1 MFWRLIRLAFSV
13 LLAIT
18 PIVNSAVSAFPIEQP
33 APSLETLTSLQLAVS
48 TVSGQSNM
56 TRLPTSDLP
65 SRPFENQRPSSSV
78 FRPDFRPLAAGI
90 PQTITVQVV
99 PNILFANSA
108 ATAIITATVVD
119 LTGTPVSDV
128 NLSGVIS
135 PTAYGTVSGL
145 GLTNG
150 LGQITGTWQAG
161 TQIGLGTLEIGDG
174 VVSGTAS
181 IELTSGAVTT
191 LTVVPGFITLTVATT
206 TTFGASG
213 TDAFG
218 NVVPIT
224 PTWTTT
230 GGAID
235 SSGVFTAPITAT
247 SGIMI
252 TAFEGINFG
261 SATANILAGPLNLIV
276 ITPSTASIIA
286 GTVFTFTAAGF
297 DVYSNSVPITPTWT
311 TNGGTINSS
320 GVFTAQNSAAAGKLV
335 TATYDAIS
343 NAALV
348 NIIAGPLNSIVIT
361 PSTASIAAGSAFTF
375 TAAGFDV
382 YSNSVPITP
391 TWSTDGGTIS
401 QGGVFTAQNTIAAG
415 KLVTVAQDV
424 VVQAALVNI
433 IAGPLNSIAITPS
446 TASIVAGSV
455 FTFTAAG
462 FDVQGNGVPITPT
475 WTSNGGMINQSGV
488 FTAQT
493 AVATGKL
500 ITATHDTI
508 SQTAL
513 VNIVARPLNSI
524 VITPSTASIVA
535 GSAFT
540 FTAAGFD
547 VYSNSVPITPTW
559 STDGGMINQG
569 GVFTAQAAVAT
580 GKLNHGHARYHLSD
594 CPRQHRREA
603 AQLNRDHTEHGVD
616 RRRVGL
622 HLHRRGVRCLQQQ
635 CAHHAY
641 LDNERWHNQSKRRL
655 YRTDS
660 TAATGK
666 LVTATQGVVSRTALV
681 NIMAGPLHAIVIT
694 PSTASIVVGTAFTF
708 TAAGFDVY
716 SNSVPITPTW
726 TTNGGTISQSGVFTA
741 QNTVATGKLVTAT
754 QGIISET
761 SLVNTVAA
769 PLYAIVITPSTA
781 SIVAGSVFTFTTAG
795 FDVYSN
801 SVPITPAWTT
811 NGGTISQSGVFTA
824 QNTVATG
831 RLITAAQGA
840 ISKTALVNIIAA
852 PLNRIA
858 VSPSAVTMTVGTTRT
873 FTANGFDRYNNSVPI
888 TPTWTTNGGTISQ
901 SGVFTAQN
909 MVTVGKLVTA
919 TQGVISGTAL
929 VNLAPGNPYTLTL
942 QPPTAVISAGTK
954 ITYTA
959 SALDVYGNSI
969 GNITAGTTFS
979 IASGAGG
986 SFAGNAVTPT
996 VRNTWIVTGTIGTV
1010 SSTATLTV
1018 TAAAFN
1024 RLAIEAAPAGSGLAV
1039 NNVTLTVYDTLPVY
1053 AAAYDV
1059 YSNLIGP
1066 RTVTWGGTGVVTG
1079 NLSPTIGLS
1088 TTFTP
1093 VISGTGTITAISSG
1107 ITDTTGLIT
1116 VQAPV
1121 LRISK
1126 SANPS
1131 PATPGTQIEYTI
1143 VFTNAGN
1150 AAAQNVVITETYPLS
1165 TSYLFASIPP
1175 SSGDNLW
1182 SIGSVG
1188 AGVSGTLVVYV
1199 SVPSQMPVGSVLTNS
1214 VQLGAAKVNSATFT
1228 IATTV
1233 NAVPDLTATVVDNP
1247 DPVRPGDFLNYF
1259 IIYRNS
1265 GSAPVTNVR
1274 LTETYPSGV
1283 SFVSANPPPNVDNN
1297 VWLTSTL
1304 AGENQQIN
1312 TIAVT
1317 VRVNRPLSDSTIL
1330 NNRVTIAADQAPPY
1344 LAAEQT
1350 LVTAPE
1356 VQLTKVADP
1365 LTPTANGPLTYTLH
1379 YTNSGSSYAA
1389 NTIITDALP
1398 INTSFGQCQPI
1409 GCTVNNGIVTWN
1421 LGQVAAQSADVVTLT
1436 VHVANNLS
1444 AGTRI
1449 TNTARLTSAD
1459 LISAITI
1466 VTSTIASAPDLVVTN
1481 TNGVTALAAGEVT
1494 TYVLGYANL
1503 GTAPTQNVVIT
1514 DRIPDNTAF
1523 VDCTACTPSGGGVY
1537 SFTLGTVNAAQSSA
1551 VTVSVRVASILPAG
1565 LRFITNTAHIA
1576 TTTDGDASANN
1587 TADDVDAIVTQPALD
1602 LSVDYDASTPYPGKV
1617 ITYTLRYTNSSAMD
1631 TTNVVISTTRLP
1643 YVNVVPTGWSFS
1655 GGDDLYSVGNLAA
1668 GQAGTINYVVVLT
1681 ATFTPDMNAFANN
1694 FLIHDGGP
1702 GGLPA
1707 ASQNVT
1713 TTVGVP
1719 DLIIES
1725 VKVPGTIA
1733 RNQQFTATLTIRNIG
1748 LGRACNPNLPGCGQ
1762 TWVDAF
1768 VDPVTPPS
1776 SYPFSGYGDP
1786 FARTPQIDPGL
1797 TATVYITNIQF
1808 GANQDFFLYFKVD
1821 NFDCHGSTC
1830 LPPGSL
1836 GGLVPESNEYNN
1848 LTGPIHLSSFTVYL
1862 PLVTKSKP

>member
-1 MFWRLIRLAFSV
+1 MFLRLIRLAFSV

-18 PIVNSAVSAFPIEQP
+18 PIMTSAVRAFPIDQP
-33 APSLETLTSLQLAVS
+33 APSLETLTSVQITVS
-48 TVSGQSNM
+48 TVSGQSNV

-65 SRPFENQRPSSSV
+65 SRSFEIQRPSSV
-78 FRPDFRPLAAGI
+78 VLRPDSRPLAAGT

-99 PNILFANSA
+99 PNTLIANSA
-108 ATAIITATVVD
+108 ATAVITATVVD
-119 LTGTPVSDV
+119 LTGTPVSGV
-128 NLSGVIS
+128 NLSGVVS
-135 PTAYGTVSGL
+135 PTGYGAISGL
-145 GLTNG
+145 GLTDD
-150 LGQITGTWQAG
+150 LGHITRTWTAG
-161 TQIGLGTLEIGDG
+161 TQIGMGTLEIGDG
-174 VVSGTAS
+174 VISGTTD
-181 IELTSGAVTT
+181 IELTAGAVTT

-206 TTFGASG
+206 TTFSASG

-224 PTWTTT
+224 PTWTAN
-230 GGAID
+230 GGAINAAT
-235 SSGVFTAPITAT
+235 GVFTAPITAT

-252 TAFEGINFG
+252 TATDGVI
-261 SATANILAGPLNLIV
+261 SRTATANILAGPLNSIV
-276 ITPSTASIIA
+276 ITPSTASIMAGTVFTCTAAGFDVYSNSVPITPIWTTNGGTISQSGVFTAQNTVAAGKLVTATQGIISKTALINIIAGPLNSIVVTPSTASIVAGTVFTFTATGFDIQGNGVPITPTWSTDGGTISPSGIFTAQNTVATGKLVTVTQGIISKTALVNIMAAPLNSIVITPSTASIVA

-311 TNGGTINSS
+311 TNGGAISQS
-320 GVFTAQNSAAAGKLV
+320 GVFTAQNTVATGKLV
-335 TATYDAIS
+335 TATQGIIS
-343 NAALV
+343 KTALV
-348 NIIAGPLNSIVIT
+348 NIIAAPLHAIVIT
-361 PSTASIAAGSAFTF
+361 PSTASVVAGTAFTF

-391 TWSTDGGTIS
+391 IWTTNGGAIS
-401 QGGVFTAQNTIAAG
+401 QSGVFTAQNT
-415 KLVTVAQDV
+415 VAV
-424 VVQAALVNI
+424 
-433 IAGPLNSIAITPS
+433 
-446 TASIVAGSV
+446 
-455 FTFTAAG
+455 
-462 FDVQGNGVPITPT
+462 
-475 WTSNGGMINQSGV
+475 
-488 FTAQT
+488 
-493 AVATGKL
+493 
-500 ITATHDTI
+500 
-508 SQTAL
+508 
-513 VNIVARPLNSI
+513 
-524 VITPSTASIVA
+524 
-535 GSAFT
+535 
-540 FTAAGFD
+540 
-547 VYSNSVPITPTW
+547 
-559 STDGGMINQG
+559 
-569 GVFTAQAAVAT
+569 
-580 GKLNHGHARYHLSD
+580 
-594 CPRQHRREA
+594 
-603 AQLNRDHTEHGVD
+603 
-616 RRRVGL
+616 
-622 HLHRRGVRCLQQQ
+622 
-635 CAHHAY
+635 
-641 LDNERWHNQSKRRL
+641 
-655 YRTDS
+655 
-660 TAATGK
+660 GK
-666 LVTATQGVVSRTALV
+666 LVTATQGTISDTSLV
-681 NIMAGPLHAIVIT
+681 NIVAAPLYTIAIT
-694 PSTASIVVGTAFTF
+694 PSIISLVANTIVTF

-741 QNTVATGKLVTAT
+741 QNTVAVGKLVSAT
-754 QGIISET
+754 QGAISDT
-761 SLVNTVAA
+761 SLINIVAA
-769 PLYAIVITPSTA
+769 PLHAIVITPSIA
-781 SIVAGSVFTFTTAG
+781 SVVAGTAFTFTAAG

-801 SVPITPAWTT
+801 SVPITPSWTT

-824 QNTVATG
+824 QNTVAAG
-831 RLITAAQGA
+831 KLITATQGA
-840 ISKTALVNIIAA
+840 ISDTALVNIMAA

-873 FTANGFDRYNNSVPI
+873 FSASGFDRYNNSVPI
-888 TPTWTTNGGTISQ
+888 TPTWTSNGGTISQ
-901 SGVFTAQN
+901 SGVFTAQTA
-909 MVTVGKLVTA
+909 VAASRLVTA
-919 TQGVISGTAL
+919 TQGAISGTAL

-986 SFAGNAVTPT
+986 VFAGNAVTPT
-996 VRNTWIVTGTIGTV
+996 VRNTWIVTGVIGMA

-1059 YSNLIGP
+1059 YNNLIGL

-1093 VISGTGTITAISSG
+1093 VISGTGIITATSSG

-1116 VQAPV
+1116 VQAPA
-1121 LRISK
+1121 LLISK

-1143 VFTNAGN
+1143 VYTNAGN
-1150 AAAQNVVITETYPLS
+1150 AAAQNVFITETYPLS
-1165 TSYLFASIPP
+1165 TTYLFASLPP
-1175 SSGDNLW
+1175 SSGNNIW

-1214 VQLGAAKVNSATFT
+1214 VQLGAAKVDSATFT

-1317 VRVNRPLSDSTIL
+1317 VRVNRPLNDLTIL

-1344 LAAEQT
+1344 LTAEQT

-1365 LTPTANGPLTYTLH
+1365 LTPTANSLLTYTLH

-1436 VHVANNLS
+1436 VHVANNLA

-1449 TNTARLTSAD
+1449 TNTARLTSTD
-1459 LISAITI
+1459 LISATTI

-1514 DRIPDNTAF
+1514 DRIPDNTTF

-1565 LRFITNTAHIA
+1565 LRFITNTTHIA
-1576 TTTDGDASANN
+1576 TITDGDASANN
-1587 TADDVDAIVTQPALD
+1587 TADDVDAIVTQPTLD
-1602 LSVDYDASTPYPGKV
+1602 LSVAYDASTPYPGKV

-1631 TTNVVISTTRLP
+1631 TTSVVISTTRLP

-1655 GGDDLYSVGNLAA
+1655 GGDDLYTVGNLAA

-1681 ATFTPDMNAFANN
+1681 ATFTPDMNAFANT

-1707 ASQNVT
+1707 ASRNVT

-1808 GANQDFFLYFKVD
+1808 GANQDFSLYFKVD

-1848 LTGPIHLSSFTVYL
+1848 VIGPINLASFTVYV
-1862 PLVTKSKP
+1862 PLIRKN